1 MGPDSLLRIDCA
13 ITLADMSAAKHTMIV
28 LKRVGVILDQLSV
41 RLLSDDC
48 NVFLSQVWNKQQTV
62 LQTST

>member
-1 MGPDSLLRIDCA
+1 MGPDSPPPIDCA
-13 ITLADMSAAKHTMIV
+13 STVADMSAAKHTMIV

-48 NVFLSQVWNKQQTV
+48 NVFL
-62 LQTST
+62 